1 MIQIL
6 TLWYLQHDS
15 DTYTLVF
22 TTWFW
27 NTKWFRYLYFGIYN
41 MILEHQMIQILTLWY
56 IYLQHDSGTPNDSD
70 TYTLVFTTHRHKCL
84 CYNMILEH
92 QMIHKLTIWYLQH
105 DSGTPQLKGLTL
117 SLLQLKY
124 MLFPHCLYPSSS
136 LLKPQQPICKNKH

>member
-1 MIQIL
+1 
-6 TLWYLQHDS
+6 
-15 DTYTLVF
+15 
-22 TTWFW
+22 
-27 NTKWFRYLYFGIYN
+27 
-41 MILEHQMIQILTLWY
+41 MIQILTLWY

-70 TYTLVFTTHRHKCL
+70 TYTLVFTTHRHLFLGEKIYLDTIYTRNKCL

-105 DSGTPQLKGLTL
+105 DSGTPHFKGLIL
-117 SLLQLKY
+117 SSLQLKY